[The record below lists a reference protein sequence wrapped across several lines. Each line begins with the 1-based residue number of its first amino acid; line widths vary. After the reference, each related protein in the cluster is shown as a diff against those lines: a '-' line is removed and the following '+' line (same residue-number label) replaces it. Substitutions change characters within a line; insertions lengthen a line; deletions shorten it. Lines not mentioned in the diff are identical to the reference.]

1 MLTLISTMFKFKKII
16 ECSGIIVYLV
26 HFIGTVTINE
36 QLTFY
41 KIKSFQTEQHK
52 ALKDK
57 NTLCWSNLQRR
68 R

>member
-1 MLTLISTMFKFKKII
+1 MLTLISTKFKLKKII
-16 ECSGIIVYLV
+16 DCSGIIVYLA
-26 HFIGTVTINE
+26 HFIGPITIIE
-36 QLTFY
+36 QLPFY